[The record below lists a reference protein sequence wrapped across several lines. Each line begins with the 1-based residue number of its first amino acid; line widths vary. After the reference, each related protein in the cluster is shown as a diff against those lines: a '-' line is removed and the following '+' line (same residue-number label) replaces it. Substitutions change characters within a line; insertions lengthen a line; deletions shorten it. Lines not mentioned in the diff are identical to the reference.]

1 MQQYENDT
9 IIALATPPGEGG
21 IAILRMSGKASI
33 PVLEGIFNPKRK
45 IPVGEMESHK
55 MYYGWIEDGK
65 ERIDEALVVIM
76 RGPNTYTRE
85 DTVEIHC
92 HGGLIPVRRIL
103 ELCMKRGCRLAEP
116 GEFTKRAFLNGRI
129 DLAQAEAVMDLI
141 QAKTDL
147 AARSS
152 LGQLEGHL
160 STRLKEVQGKLL
172 DMLALIEVNIDYPE
186 EDVEE
191 AALTRIHKDIDE
203 IIVKIKALLETAD
216 TGRIIREGLK
226 TVIVGRPN
234 VGKSSLLNALLREN
248 RAIVTDVPGTTRD
261 VLEEYMN
268 IKGVLVRI
276 IDTAGIR
283 QTEDKVE
290 AIGVS
295 RSKESIEKADL
306 ILLIIDVTDELQ
318 DEDKE
323 IFKNIQDKKVVVV
336 LNKID
341 APAKISEKDVEKW
354 LPGAKVVT
362 VSAKELTGI
371 DRLEDVIYQL
381 VFQGEVR
388 HSNEIAITNARHK
401 EALEKAKESLKQALN
416 TIDEGLPLDLVS
428 IDVRDAWHAIGE
440 ITGQTVDEDI
450 IDHIFSQFCLG
461 K

>member
-1 MQQYENDT
+1 LRQYENDT

-21 IAILRMSGKASI
+21 IAILRISGEASI
-33 PVLEGIFNPKRK
+33 SILEGIFYPKRK
-45 IPVGEMESHK
+45 IAVREMESHK
-55 MYYGWIEDGK
+55 MYYGWIGDGK

-76 RGPNTYTRE
+76 RGPKSYTRE

-92 HGGLIPVRRIL
+92 HGGIIPVRRIL
-103 ELCMKRGCRLAEP
+103 ELCMKGGCRLAEP

-152 LGQLEGHL
+152 VNQLEGHL
-160 STRLKEVQGKLL
+160 STRLKEVQERLL
-172 DMLALIEVNIDYPE
+172 DMQALIEVNIDYPE

-191 AALTRIHKDIDE
+191 ATLTQIHEEIDAMTKE
-203 IIVKIKALLETAD
+203 TKALLETAD

-268 IKGVLVRI
+268 IKGLLVRI

-306 ILLIIDVTDELQ
+306 ILFIIDVTDELQ

-323 IFKNIQDKKVVVV
+323 IFESIQDKKVVVV

-341 APAKISEKDVEKW
+341 APAKISEEDVENW
-354 LPGAKVVT
+354 LPGVKVVT
-362 VSAKELTGI
+362 ISAKELTGI
-371 DRLEDVIYQL
+371 DRLEDVIHRL
-381 VFQGEVR
+381 VFQGELR
-388 HSNEIAITNARHK
+388 HSSEIAITNARHK
-401 EALEKAKESLKQALN
+401 EALEKAVMSLKQALH
-416 TIDEGLPLDLVS
+416 TIDEGFPLDLLS
-428 IDVRDAWHAIGE
+428 IDLRDAWHAIGE

-450 IDHIFSQFCLG
+450 IDRIFSQFCLG